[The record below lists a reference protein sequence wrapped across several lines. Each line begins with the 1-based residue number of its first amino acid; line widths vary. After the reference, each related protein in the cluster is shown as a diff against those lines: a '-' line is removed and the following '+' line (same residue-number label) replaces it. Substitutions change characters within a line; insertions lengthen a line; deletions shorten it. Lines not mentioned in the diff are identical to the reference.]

1 MNNKTDDL
9 FVQVRTAHRLL
20 AAYYQRLLPTIEQI
34 AHDANTEFY
43 FWAPVRFNKPG
54 RNPFK
59 KWQWDLLPAE
69 STRYV
74 FKHINDEAKVTI
86 SDYIVEFIVIND
98 SGINDEQC
106 KGQPDPLNLKVSVDE
121 AQSILRI
128 SIYRAIT
135 SVDTG
140 FYDRWESGR
149 YPDYS
154 TSVDL
159 ELDNGFV
166 KFGFETPLE
175 SLMTESGVASIKE
188 TIEHY
193 LTKTEQAVLSQ
204 QSESER

>member
-1 MNNKTDDL
+1 MNNQTDDL

-34 AHDANTEFY
+34 AHEANTEFY
-43 FWAPVRFNKPG
+43 FWTPIKFDRPG
-54 RNPFK
+54 KNPFK
-59 KWQWDLLPAE
+59 KWQWDLLPAAI
-69 STRYV
+69 TRYV
-74 FKHINDEAKVTI
+74 FKHISDESKVTLN
-86 SDYIVEFIVIND
+86 DYIVEFIVIND

-106 KGQPDPLNLKVSVDE
+106 KGQPDALNLKVNVDE
-121 AQSILRI
+121 SQSILRI
-128 SIYRAIT
+128 SIYRAMASI
-135 SVDTG
+135 DTG

-204 QSESER
+204 QSESEK